1 MVSDSDV
8 SASDKAGL
16 KRLLQEEGEEEY
28 GDTKSQ
34 FKPQVAPKLK
44 KTFKRDPNDPAGA
57 MNRKNTPVNYGSSDE
72 ELRTRIEAYGDDDE
86 TMVYKKGGLV
96 RGSVRGG
103 GVALR
108 GVGKGKVY

>member
-1 MVSDSDV
+1 
-8 SASDKAGL
+8 
-16 KRLLQEEGEEEY
+16 
-28 GDTKSQ
+28 
-34 FKPQVAPKLK
+34 
-44 KTFKRDPNDPAGA
+44 

-108 GVGKGKVY
+108 GVGKGNVY